1 LLKNVPNKD
10 VYKGYVLATPNIMK
24 TANKFKAK
32 VYILSEKEGG
42 RAKPFKSGYKPQFF
56 FRVSNIT
63 GTILLEKKNDD
74 DEDIVMPGESLV
86 IEVLLGE
93 KAVINNGLR
102 FIMREGKKTIGA
114 GAILSIIE

>member
-1 LLKNVPNKD
+1 MGLEMFRKTLEQCEAGDNVGVLLKNVPNRE
-10 VYKGYVLATPNIMK
+10 VYKGYVLASPNIMK

-63 GTILLEKKNDD
+63 GTIVLEKKKRRWRRIYSNAWRKF
-74 DEDIVMPGESLV
+74 SHW
-86 IEVLLGE
+86 
-93 KAVINNGLR
+93 
-102 FIMREGKKTIGA
+102 
-114 GAILSIIE
+114 S

>member
-1 LLKNVPNKD
+1 
-10 VYKGYVLATPNIMK
+10 VLATPNVMK

-42 RAKPFKSGYKPQFF
+42 RSKPFKSGYKPQFF

-63 GTILLEKKNDD
+63 GTILLEKKTDED
-74 DEDIVMPGESLV
+74 DETIVMPGESLV
-86 IEVLLGE
+86 IDVHLVE

>member
-1 LLKNVPNKD
+1 
-10 VYKGYVLATPNIMK
+10 MK
-24 TANKFKAK
+24 TANKFTAK

-42 RAKPFKSGYKPQFF
+42 RSKPFKSGYKPQFF

-63 GTILLEKKNDD
+63 GTIILEKKNEE
-74 DEDIVMPGESLV
+74 DEETIVMPGESLT
-86 IEVLLGE
+86 IEVHLVE